1 MKTKSFDCV
10 EMKRRGAARIMNRL
24 KGLTLKQKIEYWRE
38 RSEQFRREQ
47 QTLSQKVSG
56 SRR

>member
-47 QTLSQKVSG
+47 QLLSQKVSG